1 MQEKFS
7 QFYIFTGKGG
17 VGKTTLSLAF
27 CKQLQEE
34 TKKKVK
40 LVYFRSNKIENDS
53 SFQSFEDMQ
62 FQQLQNEGIEI
73 EGLELR
79 KSIQE
84 YMARKLKSKT
94 ISSWILKTPFF
105 TSLVNMLPGFN
116 FVVYLGQILDDLN
129 DDPDQIVV
137 LDAPASGHALTMLQA
152 VANFKEIFQSG
163 IVYNDTKKIFSQ
175 LTDPNLLKIIIIT
188 LPTQLSVN
196 EAKELKSDLNEIGY
210 KNIQLIT
217 NSSFLYLE
225 NDQELPHFL
234 IEKIKIEK
242 ELLNDSISTFKIPFS
257 SKQTIKD
264 LSSEIASSTKVII

>member
-1 MQEKFS
+1 
-7 QFYIFTGKGG
+7 
-17 VGKTTLSLAF
+17 
-27 CKQLQEE
+27 
-34 TKKKVK
+34 
-40 LVYFRSNKIENDS
+40 
-53 SFQSFEDMQ
+53 
-62 FQQLQNEGIEI
+62 
-73 EGLELR
+73 
-79 KSIQE
+79 
-84 YMARKLKSKT
+84 
-94 ISSWILKTPFF
+94 
-105 TSLVNMLPGFN
+105 MLPGFN

-225 NDQELPHFL
+225 NEQELPHFL